1 MEATGCLLSE
11 AFGEVEEI
19 KIKKKSKK
27 EKKKSGILYPDD
39 LKPVDSNYQDD
50 SSKILGY
57 DNSHFYEI
65 NGPSNSFGS
74 YQQINDQIIDH
85 PKFQNPNIAY
95 AETPQVK
102 QTHQHLQPQKDP
114 VQVINTPIQ
123 NEVTEQVKEISDKEY
138 NEFKEYQRRKHFEIH
153 QKQLS
158 QMEGFSN
165 VNDDFNDVLL
175 FGLMGIFFLIF
186 TDYIY
191 KLGKKTY

>member
-11 AFGEVEEI
+11 AFGEIEEI

-27 EKKKSGILYPDD
+27 DKKKTGILYPDD
-39 LKPVDSNYQDD
+39 LKPA
-50 SSKILGY
+50 
-57 DNSHFYEI
+57 NSHFYEI

-74 YQQINDQIIDH
+74 YQQINDQNIDH
-85 PKFQNPNIAY
+85 QKIENPNVAY
-95 AETPQVK
+95 VETQVK
-102 QTHQHLQPQKDP
+102 PTHQHIQPQRDP

-123 NEVTEQVKEISDKEY
+123 NEVTEKVKGISDKEY